1 MLHVSTHLTS
11 ITSVGSTKFCPNW
24 ARAASLISNALDWKL
39 TQIKCWKP
47 TKDKDPFENRKQ
59 CDGRCLLM
67 VSNNC
72 WSSPLVSSFPQPE
85 IVIIIIIIIINS
97 QKTSFIPCFSWF
109 WFHFCSP
116 GFIWSEETF
125 HLSKQQVCRCRETI
139 TCLPTE
145 ILAVHLH
152 IRTFLES
159 TKPVSSNNTRICV
172 WFESTHS
179 SHLAALEVWVASWS
193 TTHFSLKLHA
203 WPDSQGCLLVS
214 NNYGREFCT
223 PSKVFTNLNTF
234 GFRVS
239 KPVRKFW
246 KWKLNGPHPQCSP
259 DSKLGVISD
268 FTPWHHCQ

>member
-1 MLHVSTHLTS
+1 ML
-11 ITSVGSTKFCPNW
+11 
-24 ARAASLISNALDWKL
+24 
-39 TQIKCWKP
+39 
-47 TKDKDPFENRKQ
+47 
-59 CDGRCLLM
+59 
-67 VSNNC
+67 
-72 WSSPLVSSFPQPE
+72 
-85 IVIIIIIIIINS
+85 
-97 QKTSFIPCFSWF
+97 SWF

-125 HLSKQQVCRCRETI
+125 HLSKQQVCQCRETV

-145 ILAVHLH
+145 ILVFPQVLVLHMH
-152 IRTFLES
+152 IRTFLKS
-159 TKPVSSNNTRICV
+159 TKPVFSNNTRICV
-172 WFESTHS
+172 WFESIHS
-179 SHLAALEVWVASWS
+179 SHLAALEVWVAPWITPTS
-193 TTHFSLKLHA
+193 HLKLHA

-223 PSKVFTNLNTF
+223 LSCFAYHKHPSKLFTNLNIF

-268 FTPWHHCQ
+268 LPHDIIVSNKGLVLERSKRAPVNVTGPILQKCCYVCWCSIAFMCFESIFWPLSDSKIQTIVAHFQGRKMLTMLEK